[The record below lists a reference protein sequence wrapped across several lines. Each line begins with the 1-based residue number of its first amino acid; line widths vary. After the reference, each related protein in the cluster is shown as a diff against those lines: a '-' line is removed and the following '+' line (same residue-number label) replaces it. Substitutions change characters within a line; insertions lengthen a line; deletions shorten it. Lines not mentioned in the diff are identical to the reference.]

1 MKYVMSSLI
10 ICAFASLLFCGCASL
25 LLQPKSNTPA
35 ALTPQQQLTEALSG
49 TNWVTTLML
58 FGIGAGFFAF
68 LNGNSKGLQAMAACF
83 VVLSLALGIAR
94 FSLWIS
100 AASMA
105 GAVCLMI
112 YTVLV
117 KNRALKEVVKG
128 VQEIRTNVQEG
139 TNSLDLPGL
148 MDSFL
153 KQWQSPTTEKI
164 IKKIKETL

>member
-1 MKYVMSSLI
+1 MV
-10 ICAFASLLFCGCASL
+10 
-25 LLQPKSNTPA
+25 
-35 ALTPQQQLTEALSG
+35 
-49 TNWVTTLML
+49 
-58 FGIGAGFFAF
+58 
-68 LNGNSKGLQAMAACF
+68 
-83 VVLSLALGIAR
+83 
-94 FSLWIS
+94 
-100 AASMA
+100 